1 MKTNAVYLGNCME
14 LIRDLPKDREIVL
27 VTDPPFNIGY
37 HYGQYDDDMDEADYY
52 KMLKALYDAV
62 GGKAVFIHYPEALH
76 RLSIELKAP
85 PHGWSLG
92 FTIPTP
98 QGSTATFA
106 TMAFPQIWRRSRRN
120 TKTRMMPVSRNE
132 WNAA

>member
-1 MKTNAVYLGNCME
+1 MKTNAVYLGNCMD

-37 HYGQYDDDMDEADYY
+37 HYGQYEDDMDEADYY

-85 PHGWSLG
+85 PLSGCRLG
-92 FTIPTP
+92 LQFQHPKAAP
-98 QGSTATFA
+98 RHLLLWL
-106 TMAFPQIWRRSRRN
+106 FPKYGAGHAGI
-120 TKTRMMPVSRNE
+120 
-132 WNAA
+132 